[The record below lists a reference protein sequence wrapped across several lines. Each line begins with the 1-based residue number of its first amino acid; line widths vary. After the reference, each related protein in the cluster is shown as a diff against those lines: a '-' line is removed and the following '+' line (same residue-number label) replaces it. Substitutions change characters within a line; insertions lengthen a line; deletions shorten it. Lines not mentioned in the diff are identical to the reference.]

1 MDTTIFHLT
10 HFKAGSQWISEILK
24 QAAKKSMKFYRLDPA
39 DLFQKVVEPNSIY
52 APTYM
57 AKQDFLVWT
66 GQRNIDQMPAKQQE
80 ILMEKIPSDVREQN
94 RAVFNLTENL
104 KMIKFFVIR
113 DLRDSIISA
122 YFSVRYSH
130 VATDQIQKR
139 RNALYDLSEEDGITY
154 MIEKVGKGY
163 ARIQTSW
170 LDTVETPVFRYE
182 EFIENELESFGK
194 IIEHCEIN
202 ISNRKLKSIV
212 QSNSFSNITGR
223 KPGQEDK
230 FSHLRSGTKN
240 NWKDHFTSDHILLFK
255 KLYGEILIQTGYEK
269 DLNW

>member
-1 MDTTIFHLT
+1 METSIFHLT
-10 HFKAGSQWISEILK
+10 HFKAGSQWISEVLK
-24 QAAKKSMKFYRLDPA
+24 QAAKKSMNFYRLDPI
-39 DLFQKVVEPNSIY
+39 DLFRKVVEPNSIY
-52 APTYM
+52 APAYM

-66 GQRNIDQMPAKQQE
+66 GKRNIDNMSPTQQE
-80 ILMEKIPSDVREQN
+80 KFMKKIPVDVREQN
-94 RAVFNLTENL
+94 QAVFNQIENL

-130 VATDQIQKR
+130 VATEQIQKR

-154 MIEKVGKGY
+154 MIENVGKGY
-163 ARIQTSW
+163 SRIQTSW

-182 EFIENELESFGK
+182 EFIEDELETFGK
-194 IIEHCEIN
+194 IMEHCEIN
-202 ISNRKLKSIV
+202 IRNRKLRSIV
-212 QSNSFSNITGR
+212 ENNSFSRITGR

-230 FSHLRSGTKN
+230 YSHLRSGTKN
-240 NWKDHFTSDHILLFK
+240 NWKDHFTSDHIKLFK
-255 KLYGEILIQTGYEK
+255 KLYGETLIQTGYEK

>member
-1 MDTTIFHLT
+1 MQTTIFHLT
-10 HFKAGSQWISEILK
+10 HFKAGSQWISEVLK
-24 QAAKKSMKFYRLDPA
+24 QAAKKSMNFYRLDPA
-39 DLFQKVVEPNSIY
+39 DLFLKVVEPNSIY

-66 GQRNIDQMPAKQQE
+66 GQRELDTMSPNQQE
-80 ILMEKIPSDVREQN
+80 KFMGKIPADVREQN
-94 RAVFNLTENL
+94 RTIFNQTENL
-104 KMIKFFVIR
+104 KMLKFFVIR

-139 RNALYDLSEEDGITY
+139 RDALYDLSEEDGITY

-170 LDTVETPVFRYE
+170 LDTFETPVFRYE
-182 EFIENELESFGK
+182 DFIENELETFGK

-202 ISNRKLKSIV
+202 ISKRKLRNIV
-212 QSNSFSNITGR
+212 ENNSFSNITGR

-230 FSHLRSGTKN
+230 YSHLRSGTKN
-240 NWKDHFTSDHILLFK
+240 NWKDHFTSGHIQLFK
-255 KLYGEILIQTGYEK
+255 KLYGDTLIQTGYEK